1 MVVIDVKFLFTFDIF
16 FIFDFLIPLH
26 FAAAKVGP

>member
-16 FIFDFLIPLH
+16 FIFDFIPLH